1 MFSCNS
7 RQDVKPPVAEKIPQE
22 VFGNRID
29 NYFWMRLGD
38 EQKSA
43 SAPDEQTTRVIGYLN
58 AENAYTTS
66 VLSHTVELQN
76 TLYNELT
83 GRIKQEDESVPYPD
97 NGYYYYNKYSEGKE
111 YPVYYRK
118 KGSVDAP
125 DELLLDV
132 NKIAEGQKYCS
143 VAGLKVSRNNRYMAY
158 SVDLISRR
166 RYTIHFIDLQTM
178 QPLQD
183 KIENT
188 SGNIIWAADN
198 ETVFYVSRDPLTLRS
213 DRVFRHQLGNN
224 KAEDKEVFF
233 EDDETFSV
241 TLRETKSRKYIL
253 LHS

>member
-1 MFSCNS
+1 MFLKPIYYENQIFTVVASPCMAMLRSCIAMLLIAPVMFSCSS

-76 TLYNELT
+76 NLYNELT
-83 GRIKQEDESVPYPD
+83 GRIKQDDESVPYPD

-166 RYTIHFIDLQTM
+166 RYTLTFHRSPDNATA
-178 QPLQD
+178 
-183 KIENT
+183 
-188 SGNIIWAADN
+188 SG
-198 ETVFYVSRDPLTLRS
+198 
-213 DRVFRHQLGNN
+213 
-224 KAEDKEVFF
+224 
-233 EDDETFSV
+233 
-241 TLRETKSRKYIL
+241 
-253 LHS
+253 